1 MKISS
6 IKDLKKLVLTSKKE
20 DADLSKAYASVVKQ
34 IETATIG
41 VKNPETLEKDETKLI
56 LSAAKKEL
64 KEQEQS
70 QNLGAPFSQKTID
83 VCKMFIEDLSP
94 TIVSPE
100 QTRID
105 IIAGIEHIEKFGFN
119 PDMKQIMAFIKSET
133 TKNYDMKLVASI
145 ANELLKVL
153 KAR

>member
-20 DADLSKAYASVVKQ
+20 DAELSKAYASVVKQ
-34 IETATIG
+34 VEAATIG
-41 VKNPETLEKDETKLI
+41 VKNPETNEEKLI

-83 VCKMFIEDLSP
+83 LCKTLISELSP
-94 TIVSPE
+94 QMVSEE
-100 QTRID
+100 QTRAD
-105 IIAGIEHIEKFGFN
+105 IESNIKVISEYST
-119 PDMKQIMAFIKSET
+119 PDMKTLMQFAKQSG
-133 TKNYDMKLVASI
+133 KNYDMKLVSSI
-145 ANELLKVL
+145 ANELLKSI
-153 KAR
+153 KS

>member
-20 DADLSKAYASVVKQ
+20 DNELSKAYASVVKQ
-34 IETATIG
+34 IEAATIG
-41 VKNPETLEKDETKLI
+41 VKNPETDETKLI
-56 LSAAKKEL
+56 LGAAKKEL

-83 VCKMFIEDLSP
+83 VCKMFIDKLSP

-105 IIAGIEHIEKFGFN
+105 ILSGIEHIEKFGFN
-119 PDMKQIMAFIKSET
+119 PDMKQIISFIKSET

>member
-1 MKISS
+1 MNIKI

-20 DADLSKAYASVVKQ
+20 DAELSKAYASVVKQ
-34 IETATIG
+34 IEAATIG
-41 VKNPETLEKDETKLI
+41 VKNPETVETKLI

-83 VCKMFIEDLSP
+83 VCKMFIEELSP

-105 IIAGIEHIEKFGFN
+105 IIVGIEHIEKFGFN

>member
-34 IETATIG
+34 IEAATIG

-94 TIVSPE
+94 TMVSEE

-105 IIAGIEHIEKFGFN
+105 IQNNITVILEYST
-119 PDMKQIMAFIKSET
+119 PDMKTLMQWAKQSG
-133 TKNYDMKLVASI
+133 KNYDMKLVSTI
-145 ANELLKVL
+145 ANELLK
-153 KAR
+153 AM